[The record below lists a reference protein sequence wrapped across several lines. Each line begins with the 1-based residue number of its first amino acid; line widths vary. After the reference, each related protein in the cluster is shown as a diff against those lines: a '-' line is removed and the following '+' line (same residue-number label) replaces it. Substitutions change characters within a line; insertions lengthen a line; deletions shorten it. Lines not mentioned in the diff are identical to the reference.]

1 MSVGKGLKAAQTEED
16 HGGVWEV
23 PVEVRFD
30 NTSLQRLVEFLYAVN
45 TAKDAMMDV
54 RELDVSVRGRNVGA
68 MNGKM
73 VHAQLNARNKFSSRQ
88 RGQLRNSIRVESKTS
103 ATGAVAEISP
113 HTIYARIQEFGGI
126 IYPRRASMLHWK
138 DENGEDHFAKSVTI
152 PARPY
157 LRPAAEDHIDQ
168 ISDVMRQAVEDGIKH
183 NS

>member
-1 MSVGKGLKAAQTEED
+1 MADIHLDIEGKEELARKMSHLSKA
-16 HGGVWEV
+16 
-23 PVEVRFD
+23 VR
-30 NTSLQRLVEFLYAVN
+30 TSI
-45 TAKDAMMDV
+45 AKDAVD
-54 RELDVSVRGRNVGA
+54 EGA
-68 MNGKM
+68 A
-73 VHAQLNARNKFSSRQ
+73 VIQFHAQLNARNKFSSRQ

-103 ATGAVAEISP
+103 ATGAVAEVGP
-113 HTIYARIQEFGGI
+113 HKIYARIQEVGGT

>member
-1 MSVGKGLKAAQTEED
+1 MAD
-16 HGGVWEV
+16 I
-23 PVEVRFD
+23 
-30 NTSLQRLVEFLYAVN
+30 SLQIEGKEELARKMSHLSKAVR
-45 TAKDAMMDV
+45 TSIAKDAVD
-54 RELDVSVRGRNVGA
+54 EGA
-68 MNGKM
+68 A
-73 VHAQLNARNKFSSRQ
+73 VIQFHAQLNARNKFSSRQ

-113 HTIYARIQEFGGI
+113 HTIYARIQEFGGT

>member
-1 MSVGKGLKAAQTEED
+1 MAD
-16 HGGVWEV
+16 I
-23 PVEVRFD
+23 
-30 NTSLQRLVEFLYAVN
+30 SLQIEGKEELARKMSHLSKAVR
-45 TAKDAMMDV
+45 TSIAKDAVD
-54 RELDVSVRGRNVGA
+54 EGA
-68 MNGKM
+68 A
-73 VHAQLNARNKFSSRQ
+73 VIQFHAQLNARNKFSSRQ
-88 RGQLRNSIRVESKTS
+88 RGQMRNSIRNSSKEEWISSKTT
-103 ATGAVAEISP
+103 AQGAVAEVGP